1 MESWLPRLLNEIC
14 RRICLLVGLLSPW
27 PGAEACN
34 TAYNSRREEFIQHM
48 GKAGFVRLR
57 ACPTLVLSYTFPSCW
72 SVLPPIEFSFDYK
85 IIVTDGLCTCV
96 LLGR

>member
-1 MESWLPRLLNEIC
+1 
-14 RRICLLVGLLSPW
+14 
-27 PGAEACN
+27 
-34 TAYNSRREEFIQHM
+34 M